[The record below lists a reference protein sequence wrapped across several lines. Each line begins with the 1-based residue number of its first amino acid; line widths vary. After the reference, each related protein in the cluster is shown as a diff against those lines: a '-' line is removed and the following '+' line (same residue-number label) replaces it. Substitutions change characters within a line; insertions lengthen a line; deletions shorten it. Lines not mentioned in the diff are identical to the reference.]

1 MTIHVQ
7 LLNNLL
13 MKHNKD
19 MTQVI
24 SDVEYNI
31 LRALGTDADFLYDT
45 VDSYIEDAQ
54 NSNRTDLVELWQ
66 TIKQD
71 RQKHANML
79 KDALEK
85 EIHR

>member
-1 MTIHVQ
+1 MYNYYIIYQ
-7 LLNNLL
+7 QINFR
-13 MKHNKD
+13 

-24 SDVEYNI
+24 SNVKYSI

-45 VDSYIEDAQ
+45 VDSYI
-54 NSNRTDLVELWQ
+54 NRSDLVELWQ

-79 KDALEK
+79 REVLEK

>member
-1 MTIHVQ
+1 
-7 LLNNLL
+7 
-13 MKHNKD
+13 

-24 SDVEYNI
+24 SNVEYSI

-45 VDSYIEDAQ
+45 VDSYIKDAE
-54 NSNRTDLVELWQ
+54 SSSRPDLVKVWQ

-79 KDALEK
+79 KEALEK
-85 EIHR
+85 EIHK